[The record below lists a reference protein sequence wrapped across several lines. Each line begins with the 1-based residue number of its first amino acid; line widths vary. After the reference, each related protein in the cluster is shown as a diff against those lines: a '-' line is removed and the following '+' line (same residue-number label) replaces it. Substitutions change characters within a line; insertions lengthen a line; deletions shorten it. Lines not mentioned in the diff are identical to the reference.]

1 MRVIQ
6 NWLRI
11 RIKTKNILMALKT
24 DKYKLISKLKTTI
37 IRINKIK
44 VINNKMMQKN
54 LIKN

>member
-6 NWLRI
+6 NKLRI
-11 RIKTKNILMALKT
+11 GIKTKNILMALKT

-44 VINNKMMQKN
+44 VINNKMMQTN

>member
-6 NWLRI
+6 NRLII
-11 RIKTKNILMALKT
+11 RIKTTNILMALKT

-44 VINNKMMQKN
+44 VNINKMMQKN

>member
-6 NWLRI
+6 NKLRI
-11 RIKTKNILMALKT
+11 DIKTKNILMAFKT
-24 DKYKLISKLKTTI
+24 DKYKIIIKFKTTI

-44 VINNKMMQKN
+44 LINNKMMQKN

>member
-6 NWLRI
+6 NKLRI
-11 RIKTKNILMALKT
+11 GIKTKNILMGLKT

-44 VINNKMMQKN
+44 VINNKMMQTN